1 MKIKRL
7 SCPVCCEAHFP
18 DVTILRETLVAV
30 TTKCIQCPICEE
42 QLSGLDKFTIHLFTH
57 RIVAAN
63 PEKLGEKPAAQSE
76 KISTQPEYQCGEKF
90 LQVPLNT
97 AQSINE
103 LQNQNQK
110 NYDTTIFIAN
120 SASVTCNATANN
132 ITSTTVR
139 CDICNITFSDTNI
152 LDMHKNLLHTN
163 GFSCHLCHK
172 RFKMQGS
179 LMVHM
184 RVAHYGFGQVIGSG
198 VRGTKANKQDNQ
210 HTAIPHTVD
219 NKQWE
224 CDVCLKKFTTKYFL
238 KKHKRLH
245 TGEMPYVCGL
255 CGKSFTFQ
263 QSYHKHMLY
272 HSEDKPHTCPE
283 CGRAFKELSTLHNHQ
298 RIHSGERPFACETC
312 GKCFRQR
319 VSYLVHRRIHTGA
332 MPYRC
337 TSCDKRFRYKVS
349 QRTHKCKAQPPG
361 AVVRQ
366 FGDLV
371 HRLLQQ
377 QTTQTSTNTSETT
390 ITMAVN
396 DEPKIMN
403 EVPILSPD
411 EHYSTINEE
420 CLKSLLYDTGN
431 VS

>member
-1 MKIKRL
+1 MKINGL
-7 SCPVCCEAHFP
+7 PCPVCCETQF
-18 DVTILRETLVAV
+18 DNLTILRDTLVAV
-30 TTKCIQCPICEE
+30 TTRCIPCPLCDE

-57 RIVAAN
+57 KNEPIETEVQQNNLNSIQNCSPEQIFTISSQVTEENQETYVVTSVPKAIN
-63 PEKLGEKPAAQSE
+63 KITIPEKA
-76 KISTQPEYQCGEKF
+76 I
-90 LQVPLNT
+90 
-97 AQSINE
+97 
-103 LQNQNQK
+103 
-110 NYDTTIFIAN
+110 
-120 SASVTCNATANN
+120 
-132 ITSTTVR
+132 R

-184 RVAHYGFGQVIGSG
+184 RVAHYGFGQSLTTNRSSKEVQQAIPS
-198 VRGTKANKQDNQ
+198 VPT
-210 HTAIPHTVD
+210 HTAID

-272 HSEDKPHTCPE
+272 HSEDKPHTCTE

-332 MPYRC
+332 MPYKC

-371 HRLLQQ
+371 QRLLLQQ
-377 QTTQTSTNTSETT
+377 SGQPSQNLTNNENKVQDNPTEE
-390 ITMAVN
+390 VN
-396 DEPKIMN
+396 DDN
-403 EVPILSPD
+403 EQC
-411 EHYSTINEE
+411 STINEE
-420 CLKSLLYDTGN
+420 CLKSLLYNTD

>member
-1 MKIKRL
+1 MKTNGL
-7 SCPVCCEAHFP
+7 SCPVCCEAHFKN
-18 DVTILRETLVAV
+18 VTILRETLVAV
-30 TTKCIQCPICEE
+30 TTKQISCPLCDE

-57 RIVAAN
+57 KDTLSAINIITN
-63 PEKLGEKPAAQSE
+63 PQPFKIPEEAIKKYSPYVIASEVQVSPPVLITQSE
-76 KISTQPEYQCGEKF
+76 FDQSCASLLIESENIDGENVIPTCGTD
-90 LQVPLNT
+90 P
-97 AQSINE
+97 I
-103 LQNQNQK
+103 
-110 NYDTTIFIAN
+110 
-120 SASVTCNATANN
+120 
-132 ITSTTVR
+132 R

-152 LDMHKNLLHTN
+152 LEMHKNLLHTN

-184 RVAHYGFGQVIGSG
+184 RVAHYGFGNSSATS
-198 VRGTKANKQDNQ
+198 VRLSKEDKLEKQKPNSSQ
-210 HTAIPHTVD
+210 ND

-272 HSEDKPHTCPE
+272 HSEDKPHTCNE
-283 CGRAFKELSTLHNHQ
+283 CGRSFKELSTLHNHQ

-332 MPYRC
+332 MPYR
-337 TSCDKRFRYKVS
+337 
-349 QRTHKCKAQPPG
+349 
-361 AVVRQ
+361 
-366 FGDLV
+366 
-371 HRLLQQ
+371 
-377 QTTQTSTNTSETT
+377 
-390 ITMAVN
+390 
-396 DEPKIMN
+396 
-403 EVPILSPD
+403 
-411 EHYSTINEE
+411 
-420 CLKSLLYDTGN
+420 
-431 VS
+431 

>member
-1 MKIKRL
+1 MKINGL
-7 SCPVCCEAHFP
+7 PCPVCCETQFQNL
-18 DVTILRETLVAV
+18 TILRDTLVAV
-30 TTKCIQCPICEE
+30 TTKCITCPLCEE

-57 RIVAAN
+57 KNDPHIIEEQQNTLHSNECNVEPEHIFTVTSPLVAEEYSQETYIVTPVQKSSTNMCKVIAT
-63 PEKLGEKPAAQSE
+63 EK
-76 KISTQPEYQCGEKF
+76 
-90 LQVPLNT
+90 
-97 AQSINE
+97 SI
-103 LQNQNQK
+103 
-110 NYDTTIFIAN
+110 
-120 SASVTCNATANN
+120 
-132 ITSTTVR
+132 R
-139 CDICNITFSDTNI
+139 CDICNISFSDTNI

-184 RVAHYGFGQVIGSG
+184 RVAHYGFGQALGNNRTSKDEVQQIIPLAP
-198 VRGTKANKQDNQ
+198 T
-210 HTAIPHTVD
+210 HTVVD

-272 HSEDKPHTCPE
+272 HSEDKPHSCSE

-332 MPYRC
+332 MPYKC

-371 HRLLQQ
+371 QRLLLQQ
-377 QTTQTSTNTSETT
+377 SVQPAPAT
-390 ITMAVN
+390 ITN
-396 DEPKIMN
+396 DSIDTEIQVQETNSN
-403 EVPILSPD
+403 EQC
-411 EHYSTINEE
+411 STINEE
-420 CLKSLLYDTGN
+420 CLKRLLYDAD

>member
-1 MKIKRL
+1 MKTNGF
-7 SCPVCCEAHFP
+7 SCPVCCEAHF
-18 DVTILRETLVAV
+18 DNITVLRNTLIAV
-30 TTKCIQCPICEE
+30 TTKQISCPLCNE

-57 RIVAAN
+57 TETLSVNLPTHKQTNEISEEPSRNCNSFMVTSELSILSPIVIT
-63 PEKLGEKPAAQSE
+63 QSE
-76 KISTQPEYQCGEKF
+76 VDTVSFG
-90 LQVPLNT
+90 LNDYNSKKNQIP
-97 AQSINE
+97 QSE
-103 LQNQNQK
+103 L
-110 NYDTTIFIAN
+110 DPI
-120 SASVTCNATANN
+120 
-132 ITSTTVR
+132 R

-184 RVAHYGFGQVIGSG
+184 RVAHYGFGNNN
-198 VRGTKANKQDNQ
+198 GTKCNKDDKSSKQK
-210 HTAIPHTVD
+210 TCTTLSD

-224 CDVCLKKFTTKYFL
+224 CEVCLKKFTTKYFL

-245 TGEMPYVCGL
+245 TGEMPYVCSL

-272 HSEDKPHTCPE
+272 HSEDKPHTCNE
-283 CGRAFKELSTLHNHQ
+283 CGRSFKELSTLHNHQ

-349 QRTHKCKAQPPG
+349 QRTHKCKAEPPG

-371 HRLLQQ
+371 QRLLQQ
-377 QTTQTSTNTSETT
+377 QQTTVTTEAVHPNEHPSNSEQTVT
-390 ITMAVN
+390 N
-396 DEPKIMN
+396 DEQ
-403 EVPILSPD
+403 
-411 EHYSTINEE
+411 YSTINED
-420 CLKSLLYDTGN
+420 CLKQLLYDKNDVT
-431 VS
+431 